1 MTDHAQ
7 AFERVVL
14 ATGNRGKLRELRALL
29 EDLAL
34 EVVPQA
40 ELGVESAEETGTTF
54 EANALLKARHAAR
67 ITGLPA
73 IADDSGLEVDALG
86 GRPGVYSARFA
97 GENATDAD
105 NNARL
110 LRELDGVDE
119 PRTARYRAVIVYVSS
134 ADDPAPVVAAG
145 AWEGAIAREPRGDG
159 GFGYDP
165 LFLVGTGQLTAAEL
179 PPDEKNRVSHR
190 AHALHALVA
199 QLRLARPR

>member
-40 ELGVESAEETGTTF
+40 ELGVESVEETGTTF

-119 PRTARYRAVIVYVSS
+119 PRTARYRAVIVYVAS

-145 AWEGAIAREPRGDG
+145 AWEGAIAREPRGGG

-165 LFLVGTGQLTAAEL
+165 LFLVGTGHLTAAEL

>member
-40 ELGVESAEETGTTF
+40 DLGVESVEETGTTF
-54 EANALLKARHAAR
+54 EANALLKARHASR
-67 ITGLPA
+67 TTGLPA
-73 IADDSGLEVDALG
+73 IADDSGIEVDALG
-86 GRPGVYSARFA
+86 GRPGVHSARYA
-97 GENATDAD
+97 GLDATDAD
-105 NNARL
+105 NNAKL
-110 LRELDGVDE
+110 LHELADAAE
-119 PRTARYRAVIVYVSS
+119 PRTARYRAVIVYVAS
-134 ADDPAPVVAAG
+134 ADDPDPVVASG
-145 AWEGAIAREPRGDG
+145 AWEGAIARAPRGDG

-165 LFLVGTGQLTAAEL
+165 LFLVGAGQLTAAEL

-190 AHALHALVA
+190 AAALRELVA
-199 QLRLARPR
+199 KLRTARTR